1 MPHGNSACSTWTRR
15 YLLNS
20 NEKLMNGVVREAQT
34 PLFEHPFKLIES
46 EHTKPVEPWNLVA
59 PKALALCVLGQANAN
74 KQPHLRA
81 RDWPSTVWSWWWEV
95 GCGSDFR
102 KFSKSTVRSVEFLDP
117 QLTSSGWRKKFQLS
131 HSFAESAVRH
141 CFGSWIASFY
151 GVEFVALV
159 SKDTRL
165 SFVESLLLEK
175 LHKREMIFFS
185 EKLLQFSVRS
195 FEMLNSP
202 QIQLLRH
209 SDQAPNRSWWK
220 YLRQTMLAH
229 VCFLP
234 VFMLLLKMAMFTVV
248 SDEHKS
254 TDQKQKKRKLSMLN
268 YEPRLRI
275 WSPEIGL
282 PFKEPLSQSEKFA
295 SSSAIKASKLVPG
308 IRRKVF
314 STPLCHPATT
324 LEIDGD
330 TKFLWPTRILYFLLF
345 PVTGTWPKAQTEMRK
360 FKCNLH

>member
-175 LHKREMIFFS
+175 LHKREMFFFLKS
-185 EKLLQFSVRS
+185 CCNFPWDHLKCWTVLRS
-195 FEMLNSP
+195 SFYDIP
-202 QIQLLRH
+202 T
-209 SDQAPNRSWWK
+209 K
-220 YLRQTMLAH
+220 RQT
-229 VCFLP
+229 VP
-234 VFMLLLKMAMFTVV
+234 
-248 SDEHKS
+248 DENIFV
-254 TDQKQKKRKLSMLN
+254 KLC
-268 YEPRLRI
+268 
-275 WSPEIGL
+275 SPT
-282 PFKEPLSQSEKFA
+282 FA
-295 SSSAIKASKLVPG
+295 SFLFLCCYSKWRCSPSSRMSIKARTKN
-308 IRRKVF
+308 KKKK
-314 STPLCHPATT
+314 T
-324 LEIDGD
+324 LH
-330 TKFLWPTRILYFLLF
+330 
-345 PVTGTWPKAQTEMRK
+345 A
-360 FKCNLH
+360 